1 VINTSQN
8 AVPRKGLFPLKS
20 TLMLLALSF
29 FIPNVS
35 AMEEDLNI
43 FAEQLMEGLQG
54 PMKIAIQPINKK
66 EADLP
71 AGTTLILEEQISNSV
86 QMAAYAKGVQ
96 VVEREELAKIMMEQ
110 EEFQGIEEFSELLA
124 NAGADA
130 LVSLVITRI
139 DATTVRMFGR
149 VIGVR
154 GETAGIRLSASDP
167 VELIVPVNYAIGI
180 GRVVVQGKNE
190 KRYTRAIARGLNEI
204 DGITVV
210 SGKGKHL
217 RDFELSIEIEFEM
230 GDKETQESRT
240 AKQSGQTLGAIGSGV
255 GSLGGTASL
264 FGSLLGAAGSI
275 QASTAAD
282 KESTIMIVA
291 VSGELLN
298 LKDDSVLTEDVVLRK
313 EVKKWTSNIEK
324 KAYLKEAISEALR
337 TTGRKMAYQVMDLE
351 PPELSINSSGRRG
364 DDGTTQ
370 SFAAAAPRMATLTV
384 RSNVKGDRVFV
395 DGEFAGSTRLDI
407 KLPLGI
413 HVVRVEKDGYNIF
426 EQQVN
431 LQDAVMLRVDLV
443 KIKEKTVMQAV
454 PGAYTLTLAGFD
466 KKTAIGLKKF
476 FKGLDEVS
484 KVKTVSVTTS
494 QRVYAVFTDVD
505 LDFIEEFLFEGLME
519 VDVDVDAARIELS
532 GNEIL
537 VDMTGGT
544 ASVSAIG
551 STSNVAESKV
561 TTSSSSQSTA
571 LPIKNENNKWNK
583 LTKPAD
589 RQEEGDLFNTFG
601 NYLENLLTPR

>member
-255 GSLGGTASL
+255 GSMFLPPPIS
-264 FGSLLGAAGSI
+264 FLLGAAGSI

-298 LKDDSVLTEDVVLRK
+298 LKDDSVLTEDVRITKRGEKMDFEHRK
-313 EVKKWTSNIEK
+313 ES
-324 KAYLKEAISEALR
+324 ISEGGDFRSA
-337 TTGRKMAYQVMDLE
+337 AY
-351 PPELSINSSGRRG
+351 
-364 DDGTTQ
+364 
-370 SFAAAAPRMATLTV
+370 
-384 RSNVKGDRVFV
+384 DRAKN
-395 DGEFAGSTRLDI
+395 G
-407 KLPLGI
+407 
-413 HVVRVEKDGYNIF
+413 
-426 EQQVN
+426 
-431 LQDAVMLRVDLV
+431 
-443 KIKEKTVMQAV
+443 
-454 PGAYTLTLAGFD
+454 
-466 KKTAIGLKKF
+466 
-476 FKGLDEVS
+476 
-484 KVKTVSVTTS
+484 
-494 QRVYAVFTDVD
+494 
-505 LDFIEEFLFEGLME
+505 
-519 VDVDVDAARIELS
+519 LS
-532 GNEIL
+532 GN
-537 VDMTGGT
+537 GFG
-544 ASVSAIG
+544 AAGAI
-551 STSNVAESKV
+551 N
-561 TTSSSSQSTA
+561 
-571 LPIKNENNKWNK
+571 
-583 LTKPAD
+583 
-589 RQEEGDLFNTFG
+589 
-601 NYLENLLTPR
+601 